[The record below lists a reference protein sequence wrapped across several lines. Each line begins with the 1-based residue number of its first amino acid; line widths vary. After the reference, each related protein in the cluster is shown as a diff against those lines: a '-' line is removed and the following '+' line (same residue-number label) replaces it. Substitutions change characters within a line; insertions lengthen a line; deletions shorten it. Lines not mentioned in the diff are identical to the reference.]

1 MTKKILFLFLLN
13 VNTLLVFSQ
22 FPINRILG
30 SNESPTYEQTV
41 MFYDSLA
48 ATNKDIHFFEMGQS
62 DFGLPIYLCLLNSK
76 STDSASVFAS
86 ARNSTTILI
95 NNAIHPGEPCGVN
108 ASMQFALDFTLLSES
123 EKSNYPNVA
132 IIPAY
137 NVGGMKNRGQFSR
150 ANQNGPEHYGF
161 RGNAKN
167 LDLNRDFIKMDS
179 KNMFTFARIFHALDP
194 DIFIDTHT
202 SNGADYQYTMTYITP
217 VQEKL
222 APSLNLLFENFLN
235 PFMKDRML
243 SQWGY
248 ELSPYINMKS
258 STLDKGI
265 VKYNATGRYSMGY
278 ADLFN
283 SISITTEAHML
294 KPFEERV
301 KSTYGFLKEIA
312 VFASKF
318 SEEIEQSRKE
328 AFLYDKELKAF
339 PVNYE
344 VDSFPSELSFKGYSW
359 QYEPSNVTV
368 GKRLKYNRTEPV
380 EIQIPYFVRSFAK
393 DTLDVPSFFI
403 VERQAT
409 EVIERLLSNNIEME
423 VLERDTTINLNVHQV
438 KSYQSTKMPYEGH
451 YLHYATSLETI
462 GKEVQFKKGDVLIS
476 TEQRNKRFIVKVL
489 SPSYVDSYFNW
500 NFFDSYLQQKEHF
513 SGYVFEDIANEILEN
528 DIDLKVLFEKKMD
541 DDEDFAKSR
550 YQQLNFIYRHSPY
563 YENHA
568 ILPVYSIVE

>member
-1 MTKKILFLFLLN
+1 MKKIAFFKLFIFN
-13 VNTLLVFSQ
+13 ATLAFSQ

-41 MFYDSLA
+41 LFYDSLA
-48 ATNKDIHFFEMGQS
+48 ETNADIHLFDMGTS

-76 STDSASVFAS
+76 TTDSAKVFAD

-108 ASMQFALDFTLLSES
+108 ASMQFALDFTELSEI
-123 EKSNYPNVA
+123 EKSNYPTIA

-137 NVGGMKNRGQFSR
+137 NIGGMKNRGQYSR

-179 KNMFTFARIFHALDP
+179 ENMFTFARIFHALDP
-194 DIFIDTHT
+194 DIFVDTHT
-202 SNGADYQYTMTYITP
+202 SNGADYQYTLTYIKP

-222 APSLNLLFENFLN
+222 APSLSSLFENFLD
-235 PFMKDRML
+235 PFMEDRML
-243 SQWGY
+243 SEWGI
-248 ELSPYINMKS
+248 ELFPYINMKS

-301 KSTYGFLKEIA
+301 GATYGFLQEIA
-312 VFASKF
+312 VFAKQF
-318 SEEIEQSRKE
+318 SNEIEQARKE
-328 AFLYDKELKAF
+328 AFDYDKELTAL
-339 PVNYE
+339 PINYGI
-344 VDSFPSELSFKGYSW
+344 DTIPSEIDFKGYAW
-359 QYEPSNVTV
+359 CFEPSKVTV
-368 GKRLKYNRTEPV
+368 GQRLKYNRADSV
-380 EIQIPYFVRSFAK
+380 DIQIPYYVRSKAG
-393 DTLDVPSFFI
+393 DTLSVPSFFI

-409 EVIERLLSNNIEME
+409 EVIERLLANNIEMK
-423 VLERDTTINLNVHQV
+423 VLEHDTMIGLNMHKV
-438 KSYQSTKMPYEGH
+438 KSFQSTRTPYEGH
-451 YLHYATSLETI
+451 YLHHTRSIETI
-462 GKEVQFKKGDVLIS
+462 EKDKTLKKGDVLIS

-489 SPSYVDSYFNW
+489 SPTYVDSYFNW

-513 SGYVFEDIANEILEN
+513 SAYVFEDIAYEILNKDSE
-528 DIDLKVLFEKKMD
+528 LKLLFKQKMN

-550 YQQLNFIYRHSPY
+550 YQQLNFIYRNSLY
-563 YENHA
+563 YENNA
-568 ILPVYSIVE
+568 ILPVYSIVD